1 MKKEG
6 RLRILETGE
15 RVRRGRRKMEEE
27 KDDPDPR
34 GFKEPQVAMNIIH
47 GMDNY
52 RTVRPV
58 LSGQL

>member
-1 MKKEG
+1 
-6 RLRILETGE
+6 
-15 RVRRGRRKMEEE
+15 MEEE